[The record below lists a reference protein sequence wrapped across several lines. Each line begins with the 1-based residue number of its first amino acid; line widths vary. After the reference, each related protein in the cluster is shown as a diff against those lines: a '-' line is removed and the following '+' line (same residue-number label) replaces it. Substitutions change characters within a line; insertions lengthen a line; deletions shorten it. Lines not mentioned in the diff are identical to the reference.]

1 MKSKVK
7 KKMNLMNKIQN
18 RLVNIKVIEISIIY
32 KLNRHKR
39 IIIINRYKILII
51 NKMSLIKFKKIK
63 LKK

>member
-7 KKMNLMNKIQN
+7 KKINLMNKIQN

-32 KLNRHKR
+32 KLNRHKK
-39 IIIINRYKILII
+39 IIKMNRYKILIT
-51 NKMSLIKFKKIK
+51 NKMSMIKIKKIK